1 LAAVGGAAEG
11 IYIARLWRFLTNM
24 DVKVSVITDSSSC
37 RAFSERQGVGRL
49 KHIDTKAPLEPVVL
63 PGSPPPET
71 DEEELPE
78 IPRIGINW
86 EDMDLLMEQLPR
98 GQRRR
103 AERIRGVSLFAEQS
117 LREFLLVHMMI
128 LYPNQPGLN
137 YDLPH
142 GWSRQEQHE
151 YQVFRDIVVDGRCQ
165 DCWGSFCEK
174 WFIHSDHGH
183 PRNYGNN

>member
-1 LAAVGGAAEG
+1 
-11 IYIARLWRFLTNM
+11 M